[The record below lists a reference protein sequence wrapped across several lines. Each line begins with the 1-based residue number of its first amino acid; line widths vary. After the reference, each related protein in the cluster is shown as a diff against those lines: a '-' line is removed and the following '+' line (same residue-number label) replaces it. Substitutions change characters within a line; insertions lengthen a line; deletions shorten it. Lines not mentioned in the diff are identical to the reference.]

1 MEARGLVVSLMEA
14 AFFRSGDDAVLPA
27 MHSSI
32 GKIAEVIAKL
42 PNPVRLEG
50 HTDSVPIHNQRFRSN
65 WELSAARSVAMLE
78 LLSAKYGL
86 PMARLS
92 VAGYAENVPLADN
105 QTEEGRARNRRVD
118 IVILNKMGYELEP
131 AAEKTPA
138 KPPAPAAAGHH

>member
-1 MEARGLVVSLMEA
+1 
-14 AFFRSGDDAVLPA
+14 
-27 MHSSI
+27 
-32 GKIAEVIAKL
+32 
-42 PNPVRLEG
+42 
-50 HTDSVPIHNQRFRSN
+50 
-65 WELSAARSVAMLE
+65 
-78 LLSAKYGL
+78 
-86 PMARLS
+86 